1 MSEKKPN
8 WCDLNAYAD
17 GELLPTEAAGVARAV
32 AEDPALADQV
42 ATLARLKA
50 TVRDRPSLPGSAG
63 PHRRPKTERRSRSA
77 GLGPGSARPP
87 PRPRSSC
94 WPPLC

>member
-50 TVRDRPSLPGSAG
+50 TVREQGQAPLPSELAG
-63 PHRRPKTERRSRSA
+63 ERRSRSA